1 MPPQVE
7 TEAAEIDMQ
16 QEYMR
21 QREYLERNLAALK
34 KKVVKDREIH
44 QAAHLHII
52 QVINLFLVVCRGKK
66 EAAAQE
72 SLQQPYHYGF
82 FVTVLVCFLARNS

>member
-7 TEAAEIDMQ
+7 MEAVDTDLQ

-34 KKVVKDREIH
+34 KKVVKDQEIH
-44 QAAHLHII
+44 QASYRRIL
-52 QVINLFLVVCRGKK
+52 QVIVLSLWYGEGKRKQLHKETLVALTLWDL
-66 EAAAQE
+66 E
-72 SLQQPYHYGF
+72 
-82 FVTVLVCFLARNS
+82 T

>member
-7 TEAAEIDMQ
+7 TEAVDTDLQ

-34 KKVVKDREIH
+34 KKVVKDQETH
-44 QAAHLHII
+44 QAAHMRIV
-52 QVINLFLVVCRGKK
+52 QVISLFLVVWRGKK
-66 EAAAQE
+66 EAAAQKR
-72 SLQQPYHYGF
+72 L
-82 FVTVLVCFLARNS
+82 

>member
-7 TEAAEIDMQ
+7 TEAVDTDLQ

-34 KKVVKDREIH
+34 KKVVKDQEIH
-44 QAAHLHII
+44 QAAYTRIM
-52 QVINLFLVVCRGKK
+52 QVISLFLVVWRRKK
-66 EAAAQE
+66 EAAAQKM
-72 SLQQPYHYGF
+72 L
-82 FVTVLVCFLARNS
+82 

>member
-34 KKVVKDREIH
+34 RKVVKDQEIH
-44 QAAHLHII
+44 QAAYLHII
-52 QVINLFLVVCRGKK
+52 QVISLLLVICTK
-66 EAAAQE
+66 EAAAQG
-72 SLQQPYHYGF
+72 SL
-82 FVTVLVCFLARNS
+82 

>member
-7 TEAAEIDMQ
+7 TEALDTDLQ

-34 KKVVKDREIH
+34 KKVKDQEVH
-44 QAAHLHII
+44 QAAYMRIV
-52 QVINLFLVVCRGKK
+52 QVISLFLVVWRGKK
-66 EAAAQE
+66 EAAAQKR
-72 SLQQPYHYGF
+72 L
-82 FVTVLVCFLARNS
+82 

>member
-7 TEAAEIDMQ
+7 TEAVDTDLQ

-34 KKVVKDREIH
+34 QKVVKDQEIH
-44 QAAHLHII
+44 QASYRRIL
-52 QVINLFLVVCRGKK
+52 QVISLSLWYGEGKK
-66 EAAAQE
+66 EAAAQRDFS
-72 SLQQPYHYGF
+72 SLTPM
-82 FVTVLVCFLARNS
+82 VS

>member
-7 TEAAEIDMQ
+7 TEAVDTNLQ

-34 KKVVKDREIH
+34 KKVVKDQEIH
-44 QAAHLHII
+44 QVAYIRI
-52 QVINLFLVVCRGKK
+52 VQVI
-66 EAAAQE
+66 
-72 SLQQPYHYGF
+72 SLSLWYWE
-82 FVTVLVCFLARNS
+82 